1 MLRLLLD
8 RRGVAWS
15 GLGVVAA
22 VALLASSAVPVPVL
36 LLGCVALVVVVVALA
51 LLLALAVL
59 RRLLLRRDGSDGGRG
74 QREELVDERG
84 HRRAAAPIGRP
95 PLPGLDRECDRPRR
109 CPVALHGLAQVRIPG
124 RVLMKGLSV
133 FRSCHLVDDRLHL
146 VCCFAGLA
154 RHRTLDRHPYHELI
168 GFNIYARGTALADL
182 ELAAA
187 LVSRWRGRE
196 STRTEGSR
204 IGSQQQGCEDDRSLS
219 ESRHHSMNG
228 KMNLCLSS

>member
-36 LLGCVALVVVVVALA
+36 VLALA
-51 LLLALAVL
+51 VAVSLQSAAAVARVAAVL
-59 RRLLLRRDGSDGGRG
+59 RRLLLRRGGGGGGRG

-84 HRRAAAPIGRP
+84 DRRAAAPVGRP
-95 PLPGLDRECDRPRR
+95 PLPGLDRECDRPRGR
-109 CPVALHGLAQVRIPG
+109 PVALHGLSQVRIPG

-133 FRSCHLVDDRLHL
+133 FRSDHRFDDRLHL
-146 VCCFAGLA
+146 VRCFAGLA
-154 RHRTLDRHPYHELI
+154 RHGALDRYPHLELI
-168 GFNIYARGTALADL
+168 GSNIYARGTALADL

-187 LVSRWRGRE
+187 LVSRRRGRE
-196 STRTEGSR
+196 GTWTEGSR
-204 IGSQQQGCEDDRSLS
+204 VGGLQQDCEDDRSLS
-219 ESRHHSMNG
+219 ESRHRWMGS
-228 KMNLCLSS
+228 L